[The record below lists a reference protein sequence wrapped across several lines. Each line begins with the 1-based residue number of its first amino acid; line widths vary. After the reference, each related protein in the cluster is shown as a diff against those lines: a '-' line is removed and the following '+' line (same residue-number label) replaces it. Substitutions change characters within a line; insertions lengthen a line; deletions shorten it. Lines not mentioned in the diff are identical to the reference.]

1 MRTNTCDFTQT
12 PVNKQVKTSSFNPF
26 WVIPALIPTAL
37 AMADKDPYLVQNVVG
52 TSSEEELDHETL
64 QQYLA
69 AASKANDSRFNILSV
84 FCYGAAKL
92 SCHLLLQVADG
103 LL

>member
-26 WVIPALIPTAL
+26 WVIPTAL
-37 AMADKDPYLVQNVVG
+37 AMADHDPYLAQHVVG